1 MVRCSVH
8 GSSTWHQRSIPTIL
22 ICFCGSRLE
31 AWLKRPCSLL
41 RGAQDVIDIVAMN
54 TKETPRVLADTLA
67 QAAFSYA
74 ADAKRLSPWQV
85 SRGAVVFARK
95 DKTSLHR

>member
-1 MVRCSVH
+1 MSH
-8 GSSTWHQRSIPTIL
+8 GQRRSIPAIL
-22 ICFCGSRLE
+22 ICFLCESARGL
-31 AWLKRPCSLL
+31 AHPPFLY

-54 TKETPRVLADTLA
+54 TKESPRVLADTLA